1 MNPYVKT
8 VFFTMA
14 AFLLAACQG
23 GVGSPMKSSD
33 RSQYAEEQ
41 PRESYLNSPAYIN
54 VQLGI
59 EYMKTKEFGLA
70 LSKLKKALLYNP
82 DLAVAHT
89 TIAVLYEEI
98 GEKTLA
104 EQHYKRSIS
113 LDANDPRLRNN
124 YGQFL
129 CRHDNERDG
138 IKQFELAAN
147 NPLYATPYI
156 PLVNAG
162 SCAMRINELAQAE
175 TYFRRALEEY
185 PTLPLALRYMTRIS
199 VKQQNY
205 LQGRAYLQ
213 RYKAVG
219 KHTAETLWAGYQIE
233 KNLGDKDAAAN
244 YAVRLKSR
252 FPHAAQTGLLLEEIS
267 GR

>member
-1 MNPYVKT
+1 MNQYVKT
-8 VFFTMA
+8 VLFTITI
-14 AFLLAACQG
+14 LSLVACQSG
-23 GVGSPMKSSD
+23 GISTIGKSD
-33 RSQYAEEQ
+33 HSQYEDVQ
-41 PRESYLNSPAYIN
+41 SRESYLNTPAYIN

-59 EYMKTKEFGLA
+59 EYMKRDEFNLA
-70 LSKLKKALLYNP
+70 LAKLKKALRFNP

-98 GEKTLA
+98 GEKSLA
-104 EQHYKRSIS
+104 RQHYKRSIS

-129 CRHDNERDG
+129 CRHAEEREG
-138 IKQFELAAN
+138 IEQFEIAAN

-156 PLVNAG
+156 PLTNAG
-162 SCAMRINELAQAE
+162 SCAMRIGDTARAE
-175 TYFRRALEEY
+175 TYFLEALNKQ
-185 PTLPLALRYMTRIS
+185 PNLRPALYNMLKIS
-199 VKQQNY
+199 VEQGKY
-205 LQGRAYLQ
+205 LQGKEYLG
-213 RYKAVG
+213 RYKVVG

-252 FPHAAQTGLLLEEIS
+252 FPHSDQTRLLLSEIS